1 MTTRAELIQQTPAV
15 TAGLPSQM
23 SLGVGIWRWAVEIAD
38 PEADTDIEWHDVTC
52 DVLGTSCTRGAGEYR
67 GVAQASIADLE
78 LRADGDEYAPWND
91 DTSPTFGTHVELGPG
106 LFVRQSYFR
115 VSGGAVVEWYPR
127 FTLRVEQWLDVTGGM
142 GEIRR
147 HPIVARDL
155 ITELVDVPIPAVDV
169 SESWYDRVLRI
180 LTEAGWPYGAELF
193 GAITYDGA
201 PVLELPPRPEVPSA
215 LAELYATLAPAGLTV
230 YTSRRGVLTVRPI
243 VGDLFHSDY
252 LAAGATGLAFPEHP
266 ERRFSY
272 FADTDGGI
280 SYVVGPN
287 DVGPFGID
295 KNELNVVNDVVA
307 TVAVSPDITAEVF
320 GSDPIPADLATLKAD
335 GTYGDGNYSGPAFED
350 YEYVVLGDGARAGYD
365 ADTSQ
370 WGLVPAGGRAPFLYE
385 NAVSIDRY
393 GRKTRDLSW
402 LTPNDAVAQRIV
414 DTRADATRQARPIM
428 TQLGRI
434 GFETGGALDLDYLSP
449 ASVRHTTKEGRK
461 IVTAT
466 GNVRS
471 IVERLRPRGPGA
483 DAIWLDLISIL
494 DLESTTSSSSMIPVE
509 ALAVSDITHNQ
520 ATFTWTNPT
529 QPSAT
534 PNATQIRIPQL
545 SNLWVDI
552 GYPVTEIDWGG
563 LAPDNL
569 YTFQVRLVEYSD
581 GNIVDASPVRQIG
594 FATAMAPN
602 PVVTPDDDGV
612 GVTIPQTP
620 DDGCDLE
627 WELQRT
633 SDGVTWSTVTSGSN
647 PPGGTLD
654 LGGELFDP
662 EYTYRVRSREVC
674 GEVEGPWYVSD
685 VFLPEC
691 TISGAY
697 GADDY
702 ADPSLMLFVPEV
714 CTPDVVRDA
723 VSGDPAIHGP
733 AWGGV
738 QSIDADTLAL
748 SAATAAGGTVAYG
761 DASGLENEYGDAT
774 LGCRVSIQNAEAQR
788 LVSIPGLRIDC
799 IPEGSGWKARAG
811 VTTVLGDEVTAESGE
826 LPLITV
832 VDLLAAYDAE
842 TGELTLA
849 VDGTAVDSDSVEEPA
864 QRANAGKYWY
874 SALPAASWITNIAA
888 WSSVLIEP
896 APTGPPYLDD
906 AVVWLD
912 GADASTLLESG
923 GAIFTWEDKTAN
935 GFDLGQAT
943 ASARPVPATLNG
955 LSAVSFDGSND
966 SLFRSTDIPIA
977 RAFTVFMVCE
987 RVGARASFDQYYR
1000 VGGGWGSAP
1009 GGHEIYDGDFGFE
1022 FDAGNGSGGGGA
1034 TVSYYP
1040 AFANSTPVL
1049 IAGRMNGTHASK
1061 VLRIDGSVVTASSHP
1076 LSNNP
1081 GVGSGTGGLI
1091 IGNATGTG
1099 PAKIIVGEFILYD
1112 AVLNDTQVAEVEAY
1126 LTTKW
1131 GL

>member
-1 MTTRAELIQQTPAV
+1 MTTRAELIQQAPAV

-115 VSGGAVVEWYPR
+115 VSGGTVVEWRPR

-155 ITELVDVPIPAVDV
+155 ITELVDVPIPAVDE

-230 YTSRRGVLTVRPI
+230 YTNRRGVLTVRPI

-402 LTPNDAVAQRIV
+402 LAPNDAVAQRIV

-461 IVTAT
+461 IVTAS

-594 FATAMAPN
+594 FATTMSPN
-602 PVVTPDDDGV
+602 PIVDPDDDGV

-633 SDGVTWSTVTSGSN
+633 SDGVTWTTVTSGSN

-748 SAATAAGGTVAYG
+748 SASTAAGGTVAYG
-761 DASGLENEYGDAT
+761 DASGLEDNYGDAT
-774 LGCRVSIQNAEAQR
+774 LGCRVSIQNAETQR

-811 VTTVLGDEVTAESGE
+811 VTTVLGDEVTVESGE

-832 VDLLAAYDAE
+832 ADLRAAYDAG
-842 TGELTLA
+842 TGMLA
-849 VDGTAVDSDSVEEPA
+849 LIVDGTEVDSDSVEEPA

-874 SALPAASWITNIAA
+874 TALPAASWITNIAA
-888 WSSVLIEP
+888 WSSVLEFGSP
-896 APTGPPYLDD
+896 VDPELSGWWD
-906 AVVWLD
+906 AS
-912 GADASTLLESG
+912 DASTIHATGGVVDQWDDKSG
-923 GAIFTWEDKTAN
+923 N
-935 GFDLGQAT
+935 GVHLT
-943 ASARPVPATLNG
+943 ASGTSRPATGVATIGGLNALQFDATNDLIG
-955 LSAVSFDGSND
+955 VASPPGEVGFSADR
-966 SLFRSTDIPIA
+966 LYTLY
-977 RAFTVFMVCE
+977 MV
-987 RVGARASFDQYYR
+987 YR
-1000 VGGGWGSAP
+1000 HRGTGITGQHNYIKAGTGWAGGAP
-1009 GGHEIYDGDFGFE
+1009 GGWEIYAYSFGLE
-1022 FDAGNGSGGGGA
+1022 HDAGGGTGA
-1034 TVSYYP
+1034 TRSVHYHDFP
-1040 AFANSTPVL
+1040 TFGAAHLLT
-1049 IAGRMNGTHASK
+1049 AQMNGTNASK
-1061 VLRIDGSVVTASSHP
+1061 VLRIDGVTSTPTGNP
-1076 LSNNP
+1076 LANNP
-1081 GVGSGTGGLI
+1081 GVGAGTRYALTIGLHSNFDLGEARI
-1091 IGNATGTG
+1091 YGAYHDS
-1099 PAKIIVGEFILYD
+1099 AKR
-1112 AVLNDTQVAEVEAY
+1112 AAVEAE
-1126 LTTKW
+1126 LQTKW
-1131 GL
+1131 SL